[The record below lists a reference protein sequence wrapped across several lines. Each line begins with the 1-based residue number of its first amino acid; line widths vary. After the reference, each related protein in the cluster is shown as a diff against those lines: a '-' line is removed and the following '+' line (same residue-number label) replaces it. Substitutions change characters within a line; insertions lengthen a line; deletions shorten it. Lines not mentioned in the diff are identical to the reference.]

1 MKVEF
6 IDESLEEGTEVHV
19 VGLGTFVNGE
29 EVEFDDTQL
38 ETFEALTGRTVADA
52 FGNDPRVKLSGPGSR
67 TVTEKKEEAKK
78 EEENEEEP
86 DGPSDSSTP
95 VIGGD
100 N

>member
-6 IDESLEEGTEVHV
+6 IDESLEEGQEVHV
-19 VGLGTFVNGE
+19 VGLGTFINGE
-29 EVEFDDTQL
+29 EVEFDDSQL
-38 ETFEALTGRTVADA
+38 EAFEAFTGRTVADA
-52 FGNDPRVKLSGPGSR
+52 FGNDSRVRLSGPGSR

-78 EEENEEEP
+78 EDEEEP
-86 DGPSDSSTP
+86 DGPSDSPTP

>member
-6 IDESLEEGTEVHV
+6 NDESLEEGQELHV
-19 VGLGTFVNGE
+19 VGLGTFINGE
-29 EVEFDDTQL
+29 EVEFDDEQL
-38 ETFEALTGRTVADA
+38 DAFEAFAGKTVADA

-78 EEENEEEP
+78 EEVEEP
-86 DGPSDSSTP
+86 DTASDSPTP